1 MLCENLKIIDLS
13 DCKSITKLPDLC
25 SPNLEKLNL
34 SLCENLIEV
43 HDSIGFLEKLK
54 LWNLYCCSQLQI
66 LPSMLKLKS
75 LEHFDLRHCSMLEKF
90 PDIHPEMKCLKELI
104 LNDSGIRE
112 LPSSLL
118 YLTGLD
124 TLQLLGC
131 RKLTN
136 LLVRANKSEM
146 QEEVV
151 ACNSFNNF
159 LGPTGFLRLTQL
171 ILCFTGTAV
180 ELDYSWMQPDYFP
193 VLTWLAL
200 DYSGIVSIP
209 ESISRFTTLQRLG
222 IYKCQKLREIP
233 RLPQSIRTVNAD
245 HCCRLDPQSS
255 SRLLNQVS
263 LSFSFS
269 LKLKL

>member
-1 MLCENLKIIDLS
+1 MKIIDLS

-131 RKLTN
+131 GKLTN
-136 LLVRANKSEM
+136 VLVRANKSEM
-146 QEEVV
+146 
-151 ACNSFNNF
+151 
-159 LGPTGFLRLTQL
+159 
-171 ILCFTGTAV
+171 
-180 ELDYSWMQPDYFP
+180 
-193 VLTWLAL
+193 
-200 DYSGIVSIP
+200 
-209 ESISRFTTLQRLG
+209 
-222 IYKCQKLREIP
+222 
-233 RLPQSIRTVNAD
+233 
-245 HCCRLDPQSS
+245 
-255 SRLLNQVS
+255 
-263 LSFSFS
+263 
-269 LKLKL
+269 